1 MVKRP
6 RSEDN
11 DGSSYA
17 GLAKNHIS
25 DREVNSGVQQE
36 VRMRSVYEKTLAL
49 LYRGSRNAANNNTSA
64 QVNYLWIRSLSTGKS
79 SPMRKT

>member
-64 QVNYLWIRSLSTGKS
+64 QVNYL
-79 SPMRKT
+79 